1 MRRCAKIYF
10 QNIYETFKSSSGN
23 LRNLSIWIL
32 FSKMNKNG
40 LEAQVHFSIT
50 LQLLSSSF
58 DSKKQIKKKIFS
70 LRNCWRHLKV
80 CLAKIAIFILH
91 WPCASTQFV
100 LLGNSLMGRSC
111 EACSFIKIPD
121 LFMQNCIADLT
132 HRFILYHTLDIHTN
146 HDSNFP
152 LLN

>member
-40 LEAQVHFSIT
+40 LEAQVHFLIT

-58 DSKKQIKKKIFS
+58 DSKKQIKKK
-70 LRNCWRHLKV
+70 
-80 CLAKIAIFILH
+80 
-91 WPCASTQFV
+91 
-100 LLGNSLMGRSC
+100 
-111 EACSFIKIPD
+111 
-121 LFMQNCIADLT
+121 
-132 HRFILYHTLDIHTN
+132 Y
-146 HDSNFP
+146 FP
-152 LLN
+152 

>member
-58 DSKKQIKKKIFS
+58 DSKKTNLKKNIFPKKLLEALKGMFSQNSNIHFTLAMRVDSICLTREFPHGTQLRS
-70 LRNCWRHLKV
+70 LLVHQNPRLVYAKLHCRPHAQVYIISHVRHP
-80 CLAKIAIFILH
+80 H
-91 WPCASTQFV
+91 QS
-100 LLGNSLMGRSC
+100 
-111 EACSFIKIPD
+111 
-121 LFMQNCIADLT
+121 
-132 HRFILYHTLDIHTN
+132 
-146 HDSNFP
+146 
-152 LLN
+152 